1 MGVPSGPIPNLSAPI
16 PWSDFVRAG
25 VSITRATFGPLDDA
39 SWIEVAPGIELPERF
54 MYREQPS
61 GGEPSVTIV
70 MRVVNGRPVCEHIGL
85 DPNTDP
91 TGRHTPLTATSIRA
105 PNIGRML
112 RDAPVVNA
120 RISSDSEPAKPEEDW
135 AYWVRRRLEAAT
147 EARERGEEDPVRAA
161 FRPRRQREAIPM
173 DDHRLV
179 EMAKKYN
186 AAVGLGQAPTSA
198 IQKAYD
204 VSRSTASRWV
214 RRARDLGLIAEP
226 HSH

>member
-1 MGVPSGPIPNLSAPI
+1 L
-16 PWSDFVRAG
+16 
-25 VSITRATFGPLDDA
+25 
-39 SWIEVAPGIELPERF
+39 
-54 MYREQPS
+54 
-61 GGEPSVTIV
+61 VTIF
-70 MRVVNGRPVCEHIGL
+70 MRVVEGRPVRDHIEL
-85 DPNTDP
+85 DPHTDS

-120 RISSDSEPAKPEEDW
+120 RMVYANSEPANPAAW
-135 AYWVRRRLEAAT
+135 IRRRLEAAT

-173 DDHRLV
+173 DDHSLV
-179 EMAKKYN
+179 NVAERYN
-186 AAVGLGQAPTSA
+186 AAVGLGQPPTSA
-198 IQKAYD
+198 IQKAYN

-226 HSH
+226 HSR